1 VAHVVDDQ
9 HESAADDTH
18 PSVDEAMSDA
28 SGDMAKTP
36 SEDDPTSEAV
46 VGEAGAGAGV
56 TEGSADDAMSDA
68 ASDTEKSPDAE
79 DERL

>member
-1 VAHVVDDQ
+1 MVDDQ

-46 VGEAGAGAGV
+46 VGEAGAGE
-56 TEGSADDAMSDA
+56 TEGSAGDAISDA
-68 ASDTEKSPDAE
+68 ASDTARSPDVE
-79 DERL
+79 DAGH

>member
-1 VAHVVDDQ
+1 MVDDQ

-36 SEDDPTSEAV
+36 GEDDPTSEAV
-46 VGEAGAGAGV
+46 VGEAGAGE
-56 TEGSADDAMSDA
+56 TEGSAGDAISDA
-68 ASDTEKSPDAE
+68 ASDTAKSPDVE
-79 DERL
+79 DAGL